1 MSMMMEV
8 KIETLMCTPV
18 LVPVNL
24 DSNNIKQ
31 SFTVC
36 IYDFVLSEEDSNI
49 VRVGNI
55 TFRPKEVLGH
65 GAEGTIVYK

>member
-1 MSMMMEV
+1 MRITCKHS
-8 KIETLMCTPV
+8 LLV
-18 LVPVNL
+18 LVQHLRNQV
-24 DSNNIKQ
+24 
-31 SFTVC
+31 FTDRNDV
-36 IYDFVLSEEDSNI
+36 FVLSEEDSNI

>member
-1 MSMMMEV
+1 MH
-8 KIETLMCTPV
+8 TLCLFV
-18 LVPVNL
+18 LVQQLSKNLNPV
-24 DSNNIKQ
+24 
-31 SFTVC
+31 FTVR
-36 IYDFVLSEEDSNI
+36 IYVFVLSEEDSNI